1 MSRLLKVSILS
12 TFAIVSASVMAADT
26 SSSQEMDTVQ
36 VVNASS
42 AKYWV
47 APDEFV
53 YLGGSYPLNNGSN
66 LKFRKVGNNNFFV
79 SITGMPETEVFAQSG
94 TRFVAKDQSVQISFA
109 VHDSGFATDLTVEY
123 RPPNSVAQTSNPSG
137 FIVARNN

>member
-1 MSRLLKVSILS
+1 MSTLLKASVLS
-12 TFAIVSASVMAADT
+12 TFALACTCAMAADT
-26 SSSQEMDTVQ
+26 PSNQDMDTVQ
-36 VVNASS
+36 VISATS

-47 APDEFV
+47 APDEFM
-53 YLGGSYPLNNGSN
+53 YLGGSYPLNNGSD

-79 SITGMPETEVFAQSG
+79 SITGMPEIQVFAQSG
-94 TRFVAKDQSVQISFA
+94 TRFVAKDKSVQMSFD

-137 FIVARNN
+137 YIVARSN

>member
-1 MSRLLKVSILS
+1 MSRLLKASVLS
-12 TFAIVSASVMAADT
+12 SLALACACVMAADT
-26 SSSQEMDTVQ
+26 PSSQDMDTVR
-36 VVNASS
+36 VVNATS

-47 APDEFV
+47 SPDEFV
-53 YLGGSYPLNNGSN
+53 YLGGSYPLSNGSD

-94 TRFVAKDQSVQISFA
+94 TRFVAKDKSVQISFE

-123 RPPNSVAQTSNPSG
+123 RPTNGVAQTNNPSG